1 MRDVRARRSPGAVRA
16 WAVLA
21 IASVACDKSERPAP
35 DAGPAQASAS
45 ASAALGDAS
54 RPRAPRWGE
63 AVSAAARLPCRA
75 VAVNG
80 DVRAE
85 DVALPGSSHGKVGDD
100 GGAGLRL
107 AAQQE
112 LPAESW
118 LGLAVSARLVAKD
131 PRTTRETT
139 FLGPAQVRPCV
150 ARREESWVSVGVFE
164 SVAGAGESPGSE
176 EWLVT
181 PVAVLRY
188 ASAKLH
194 VVVGPKGTAVTSAGG
209 LAFAWL
215 AGDARARWGGD
226 AGAGGG
232 DGGRAGDTDGWER
245 VAESPVTIEPVAPL
259 VPLPGARA
267 AVEQCAALA
276 DRSHELAMV
285 LMAPSVGLPDAS
297 TAAEEVVAHR
307 LARAACAVASL
318 RVGTLP
324 EAPAKDA
331 LAAKLQGAVAVW
343 AALPS
348 P

>member
-1 MRDVRARRSPGAVRA
+1 VT
-16 WAVLA
+16 
-21 IASVACDKSERPAP
+21 
-35 DAGPAQASAS
+35 
-45 ASAALGDAS
+45 
-54 RPRAPRWGE
+54 
-63 AVSAAARLPCRA
+63 AAARLPCRA
-75 VAVNG
+75 VAVDG

-85 DVALPGSSHGKVGDD
+85 DVALPGSSHGKGADD

-107 AAQQE
+107 AARQE
-112 LPAESW
+112 LPPESW
-118 LGLAVSARLVAKD
+118 LGLGASARLVAKD

-150 ARREESWVSVGVFE
+150 ARREESWVYAGVFE

-215 AGDARARWGGD
+215 ADDARARWGGD
-226 AGAGGG
+226 AGAGAGGG
-232 DGGRAGDTDGWER
+232 DGGRAGNTDGWER

-259 VPLPGARA
+259 APLPGARA
-267 AVEQCAALA
+267 AVERCAALA
-276 DRSHELAMV
+276 DRSHELATV

-318 RVGTLP
+318 RIGTLP

-331 LAAKLQGAVAVW
+331 LAAKLNDAVAVW

>member
-1 MRDVRARRSPGAVRA
+1 VS
-16 WAVLA
+16 
-21 IASVACDKSERPAP
+21 
-35 DAGPAQASAS
+35 SAS
-45 ASAALGDAS
+45 
-54 RPRAPRWGE
+54 
-63 AVSAAARLPCRA
+63 
-75 VAVNG
+75 
-80 DVRAE
+80 
-85 DVALPGSSHGKVGDD
+85 
-100 GGAGLRL
+100 
-107 AAQQE
+107 
-112 LPAESW
+112 
-118 LGLAVSARLVAKD
+118 
-131 PRTTRETT
+131 
-139 FLGPAQVRPCV
+139 
-150 ARREESWVSVGVFE
+150 GV
-164 SVAGAGESPGSE
+164 
-176 EWLVT
+176 
-181 PVAVLRY
+181 
-188 ASAKLH
+188 
-194 VVVGPKGTAVTSAGG
+194 
-209 LAFAWL
+209 AFAWI
-215 AGDARARWGGD
+215 ADDAQARWAGD
-226 AGAGGG
+226 AGAGPTGAH
-232 DGGRAGDTDGWER
+232 DAGVANTDGWER